1 MMTSEKSTPHNHLDY
16 KQLNT
21 PAKVR
26 EMQWDMDAVKTVCD
40 KYAAEICAY
49 APDGFIDNKEI
60 QLGIIGRLNSL
71 MLIER
76 ILRYTELPKC
86 SEMVDCIMDTYN
98 CLRDFIKPIYKSGAI
113 SRIYKTML
121 TYDCTAQEA
130 SDMLYKKSSNSNIT
144 TDQS

>member
-1 MMTSEKSTPHNHLDY
+1 MMTSEKSTPHNRFDY

-21 PAKVR
+21 PSKIR
-26 EMQWDMDAVKTVCD
+26 EMQWDMGAVKNVCD
-40 KYAAEICAY
+40 QYAAEIFAY
-49 APDGFIDNKEI
+49 APEDYIDNKEI

-76 ILRYTELPKC
+76 ILRYAELPQC
-86 SEMVDCIMDTYN
+86 SEMVDCILDTYN
-98 CLRDFIKPIYKSGAI
+98 CLRDFIKPIYKSGAV

-121 TYDCTAQEA
+121 THDCTAQEA
-130 SDMLYKKSSNSNIT
+130 SDMLYHKRNNSSII